1 MQKKGESMF
10 RKKKIEKKIPEN
22 TYRVIKISK
31 EALFEF
37 IYESFIDNQETFF
50 DITDGT
56 KIATSFDIDWE
67 NDSFIMVAQNASD
80 ELPFGKDIDVKK
92 ISNSIDDTTNTMY
105 VDDRYIELT
114 QEQLALAKKYNADYI
129 LIDDN
134 YEINIDL

>member
-1 MQKKGESMF
+1 MNTKNMSNNVEKGESMF

-67 NDSFIMVAQNASD
+67 NDSFIIAQNTND
-80 ELPFGKDIDVKK
+80 ELPFGKEIDVKK
-92 ISNSIDDTTNTMY
+92 ISDSIDDTTNTMY
-105 VDDRYIELT
+105 ADNRYIELT
-114 QEQLALAKKYNADYI
+114 QEQLDAIQEK
-129 LIDDN
+129 
-134 YEINIDL
+134 E

>member
-1 MQKKGESMF
+1 MF
-10 RKKKIEKKIPEN
+10 RKKKIEKKIPDN

-67 NDSFIMVAQNASD
+67 NDSFIMVAQNTND
-80 ELPFGKDIDVKK
+80 ELSFGKEIDVKK
-92 ISNSIDDTTNTMY
+92 ISDSIDDTTNTMY
-105 VDDRYIELT
+105 ADNRYIELT
-114 QEQLALAKKYNADYI
+114 QEQLDAIQERK
-129 LIDDN
+129 
-134 YEINIDL
+134 

>member
-1 MQKKGESMF
+1 MSNNVEKGESMF

-67 NDSFIMVAQNASD
+67 NDSFIMVAQNTND
-80 ELPFGKDIDVKK
+80 ELSFGKEIDVKK
-92 ISNSIDDTTNTMY
+92 ISDSIDDTTNTMY
-105 VDDRYIELT
+105 ADNRYIELT
-114 QEQLALAKKYNADYI
+114 QEQLDAIQERK
-129 LIDDN
+129 
-134 YEINIDL
+134 

>member
-1 MQKKGESMF
+1 MCRNMDMSNNVEKGESMF

-56 KIATSFDIDWE
+56 KIATSFDMDWE
-67 NDSFIMVAQNASD
+67 NDSFIMVAQNAND
-80 ELPFGKDIDVKK
+80 ELPFGKEIDVKK
-92 ISNSIDDTTNTMY
+92 ISDSIDDTTNTMY
-105 VDDRYIELT
+105 ADNRYIELT
-114 QEQLALAKKYNADYI
+114 QEQLDAIQEK
-129 LIDDN
+129 
-134 YEINIDL
+134 E